1 MSVNLREPRNYYC
14 QQTRSLLRQQ
24 AGLFL
29 IASKLARCYAS
40 MRAYS

>member
-1 MSVNLREPRNYYC
+1 MSVNLRKPRNYYC

-29 IASKLARCYAS
+29 IASK
-40 MRAYS
+40 RAYEVKQITVVE